1 MLDLEQLL
9 KLITQEKTRL
19 YSPVQY
25 KEEELSLLSSFL
37 GTDETDLIK
46 VVHNTDS
53 DIVVRSVLLANNGS
67 SFTLEEINRLTEKNK
82 KINDLDPEYTL
93 KIIREINKIKSLK
106 MLERVKD
113 LVRKD
118 EYTEVEIA
126 TPEYSIMKNIED
138 ILASANCTEYDL
150 ESLLSLSTSKS
161 DYFRIALPLVQLTKK
176 MYQPITRLRIHQD
189 DDGTVKVTQQQI
201 ETRTKYVKING
212 DALVAERAM
221 QNALIRV
228 KAYYEKLKSEKA
240 TIERNNEKEL
250 QALENLQEQ
259 LPLLLKQQDEIT
271 TIKTLLNRIT
281 SKAVRLNALRLIYL
295 HNSSIYKQLF
305 EEYKK
310 ISANKKSKYK
320 RLLNDYNLNISEEQI
335 TYIMLNSLE
344 DVKTMLN
351 SLTKLGITNP
361 NTLLNILTRSN
372 LNTVNSIL
380 AQINRGYISSELVL
394 SNPKLFY
401 FNSKEHQNFFKNL
414 NFLEEKN
421 INPHYFRNNQGLL
434 LEDST
439 IIKTNFEILENYDLL
454 LSLKTGI
461 DCNFLINKD
470 LELGIDLLLELG
482 YESFLEG
489 NLSLL
494 NYQTN
499 FKRLVVLKSLNI
511 PITSMDELEAVL
523 TTDKFLIPDSKLDDY
538 IYNATIYNLPK
549 VETQNNEQISED
561 VLSIFSKTKRTYEI
575 GGVLVSKNKVKRNL
589 LATGNKESTDSIFY
603 SVINNSYLSDKEIT
617 AIKNV
622 LYPKEKIKRG
632 GTN

>member
-25 KEEELSLLSSFL
+25 KEEELALLSSFL

-118 EYTEVEIA
+118 EYTEAEIA

-414 NFLEEKN
+414 NYLEEKN

-561 VLSIFSKTKRTYEI
+561 VLSIFSKTKRTYGI

>member
-37 GTDETDLIK
+37 ETDETDLIK

-118 EYTEVEIA
+118 EYTEAEIA

-414 NFLEEKN
+414 NYLEEKN

-561 VLSIFSKTKRTYEI
+561 VLSIFSKTKRTYGI

>member
-25 KEEELSLLSSFL
+25 KEEELALLSSFL
-37 GTDETDLIK
+37 ETDETDLIK

-118 EYTEVEIA
+118 EYTEAEIA

-414 NFLEEKN
+414 NYLEEKN

-511 PITSMDELEAVL
+511 PITSMDELEVVL
-523 TTDKFLIPDSKLDDY
+523 KTDKFLIPDSKLDDY

-549 VETQNNEQISED
+549 VETQNNDQISED
-561 VLSIFSKTKRTYEI
+561 ILSIFSKTKRTYEI
-575 GGVLVSKNKVKRNL
+575 GGVLVSKNKVRRNL
-589 LATGNKESTDSIFY
+589 LAIGNNENTDSIFY

>member
-1 MLDLEQLL
+1 
-9 KLITQEKTRL
+9 
-19 YSPVQY
+19 
-25 KEEELSLLSSFL
+25 
-37 GTDETDLIK
+37 
-46 VVHNTDS
+46 
-53 DIVVRSVLLANNGS
+53 
-67 SFTLEEINRLTEKNK
+67 
-82 KINDLDPEYTL
+82 
-93 KIIREINKIKSLK
+93 
-106 MLERVKD
+106 
-113 LVRKD
+113 
-118 EYTEVEIA
+118 
-126 TPEYSIMKNIED
+126 
-138 ILASANCTEYDL
+138 
-150 ESLLSLSTSKS
+150 
-161 DYFRIALPLVQLTKK
+161 
-176 MYQPITRLRIHQD
+176 
-189 DDGTVKVTQQQI
+189 
-201 ETRTKYVKING
+201 
-212 DALVAERAM
+212 
-221 QNALIRV
+221 
-228 KAYYEKLKSEKA
+228 
-240 TIERNNEKEL
+240 
-250 QALENLQEQ
+250 
-259 LPLLLKQQDEIT
+259 
-271 TIKTLLNRIT
+271 
-281 SKAVRLNALRLIYL
+281 
-295 HNSSIYKQLF
+295 
-305 EEYKK
+305 
-310 ISANKKSKYK
+310 
-320 RLLNDYNLNISEEQI
+320 
-335 TYIMLNSLE
+335 MLNSLE

-414 NFLEEKN
+414 NYLEEKN